1 MLNGRRQVALCIQL
15 QRAGLKIT
23 IQRFGLIMVLAEKR
37 LRIRGAAH
45 MQVHRSQGEHKLHML
60 VPSGAHR
67 PHLGHGSVIG
77 IYGHQTGDAA
87 LGHHFIYKIRTLQA
101 TLGQRRLN
109 VVEHHGQRPHTLRP
123 IIRFSKPC
131 EGVRRRVCHD
141 SGRFRLG
148 LRLRLLRRLGH
159 RGRRR
164 RAGTPGRRR
173 A

>member
-67 PHLGHGSVIG
+67 PHLGHGSIIG

-109 VVEHHGQRPHTLRP
+109 VVEHHGQRPHALRP

-148 LRLRLLRRLGH
+148 
-159 RGRRR
+159 
-164 RAGTPGRRR
+164 PGRRR